1 MYSPLQSMCLFS
13 TRCTQVNYFTAQGSL
28 RLSQNGAALFVV
40 RRKLCYGLKVPR
52 LLSRIRLPYNNHPN
66 VNLLLTTRPL
76 SLKVKSSPVINEL
89 DKDEKFKD
97 NVSSAV
103 IEVGEEKFR
112 QLSKE
117 FVQSL
122 SKNQL
127 KNVENVWKNVPPLTL
142 TGTLDH
148 YAKLSKIKLTG
159 NVWLDVLWFLI
170 IPFLTKH
177 RSSRLDNIG
186 GLLHGSTW
194 RNELSSARLNFD
206 WYYTYFGLSSSMES
220 LFGSAL

>member
-1 MYSPLQSMCLFS
+1 MYSPLQSICLFS
-13 TRCTQVNYFTAQGSL
+13 RRCPQVNYFTAQSSL

-40 RRKLCYGLKVPR
+40 RRTLCYGLKVPS
-52 LLSRIRLPYNNHPN
+52 LLSRIRLPHKNHQN

-89 DKDEKFKD
+89 DKDEKSKD

-112 QLSKE
+112 QLSSE

-159 NVWLDVLWFLI
+159 NVLLDVLWFLI
-170 IPFLTKH
+170 IPFPKH

-206 WYYTYFGLSSSMES
+206 WYYTYIGLSSSMES
-220 LFGSAL
+220 LLGSAL